1 MVIGIES
8 ELIELKVFEN
18 QNIKKE
24 FFISIES
31 RDYED

>member
-1 MVIGIES
+1 MVIGIVS

-24 FFISIES
+24 IFISTES